1 MFFANSRKENSF
13 GGSQAE
19 KATFQNELPKD
30 KKNRGFY
37 GTTLTYQAKPVSHN
51 QIITTYRDNH
61 HRLSQ
66 SKSIR

>member
-30 KKNRGFY
+30 KKTGFY
-37 GTTLTYQAKPVSHN
+37 GTTLT
-51 QIITTYRDNH
+51 
-61 HRLSQ
+61 
-66 SKSIR
+66 